1 MACPLCQTGSIITWI
16 AKEHVN
22 LVDTAKRLGIPR
34 SSKAYAAM
42 EQASKAQRNALLARL
57 KHAQPA
63 RAARVARE
71 HPPRKRP
78 AHDADA
84 EQAGQRALVHSFF

>member
-1 MACPLCQTGSIITWI
+1 MACPLCEMGSVIKWI
-16 AKEHVN
+16 AKEHQT
-22 LVDTAKRLGIPR
+22 LEKTAKRLGFPR
-34 SSKAYAAM
+34 SSRAYAAM

-71 HPPRKRP
+71 QPPRKRP
-78 AHDADA
+78 AKDADA
-84 EQAGQRALVHSFF
+84 EQPGQRALYTFF

>member
-1 MACPLCQTGSIITWI
+1 MACPLCSMGSVITWM
-16 AKEHVN
+16 ANEHQK
-22 LVDTAKRLGIPR
+22 LIDTARKLGFAR
-34 SSKAYAAM
+34 NSKAYAAM
-42 EQASKAQRNALLARL
+42 EQASKAQRIALLARL
-57 KHAQPA
+57 KHTQPA

-71 HPPRKRP
+71 QPPRKRP